1 MDGPAAAP
9 GSAGPAR
16 IALSLRPGF
25 LLLHVLDPAVSQ
37 PGSGC
42 IAGAH
47 RTVDLDS
54 LSYARRLLRNRRLVV
69 RPARG
74 ARRSRG
80 KGPQA
85 DSPGV
90 RVAHADFDTVRL
102 RVPHRGGHRTH
113 ERAYVCARL
122 LDYELHA
129 GTWRYFIVPSVDR
142 DMEDKAHSGN
152 LGIGSCRGLPW
163 AGYSSL

>member
-69 RPARG
+69 RPPRG

-90 RVAHADFDTVRL
+90 DRKSTRL
-102 RVPHRGGHRTH
+102 NSSH
-113 ERAYVCARL
+113 
-122 LDYELHA
+122 
-129 GTWRYFIVPSVDR
+129 
-142 DMEDKAHSGN
+142 
-152 LGIGSCRGLPW
+152 LGISYAVFCLKKK
-163 AGYSSL
+163 